1 MSFLLTKLRFC
12 MPFFL
17 MAFMVCNEGNAA
29 PSSASNPAQDPSSQL
44 KIGIIGAGWM
54 GGTVGRVWV
63 KAGYDVMFSTRHP
76 DELHAMVDP
85 LGPKAHVGTPKEA
98 AEFGN
103 VIFLAT
109 PYAAI
114 PQISHDFKA
123 QLAGKILLD
132 ATNASGGQGKI
143 FDEAAKHGMAVTNAQ
158 YFANARLVRA
168 FSSVWANAIE
178 SSAAG
183 NGKKLA
189 VPLASN
195 DPEAMKVAA
204 KLVRAAGCEPVI
216 AGDLSRAYLFEQGGP
231 AVSVN
236 TDVTEMRHL
245 LGLPPEQ

>member
-29 PSSASNPAQDPSSQL
+29 PSSASSSASDPSSQL

-63 KAGYDVMFSTRHP
+63 KAGYEVMFSSRHP
-76 DELHAMVDP
+76 DELHPMVEP
-85 LGPKAHVGTPKEA
+85 LGENAHVGTPRQA
-98 AEFGN
+98 ASFGE

-109 PYAAI
+109 PYGAI
-114 PQISHDFKA
+114 PQISHDFKSE
-123 QLAGKILLD
+123 LTGKIILD

-143 FDEAAKHGMAVTNAQ
+143 FDEAAKHGMAITNEK
-158 YFANARLVRA
+158 YFAGAHLVRA
-168 FSSVWANAIE
+168 FSSVWANAVE

-183 NGKKLA
+183 NGDKLA
-189 VPLASN
+189 VPIASN
-195 DPEAMKVAA
+195 DPTALEVAA